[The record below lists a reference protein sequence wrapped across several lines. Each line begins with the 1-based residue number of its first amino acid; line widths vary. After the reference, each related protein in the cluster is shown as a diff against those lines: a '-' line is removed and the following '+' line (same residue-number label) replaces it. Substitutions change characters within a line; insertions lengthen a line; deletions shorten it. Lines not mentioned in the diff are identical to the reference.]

1 MEAIALATSNTKP
14 DQYKERDWL
23 RSRFFWVRKNGGSAL
38 YFDSVS
44 GDQSLQYQHLVYQL
58 ISRGNDYADCEGI
71 IATSHIRPIILSAHY
86 RPNQARVVGLHGN
99 LYPNM
104 WRKPS
109 VQPANVSSKPF
120 TDHLVKMLGSKEKA
134 DYLVKMLAYR
144 YQTHEVKAKPHVC
157 FYFYGLV
164 GGYGKSLFAST
175 IEKVFGKT
183 AVMSVMD
190 QTALDSMSA
199 IDMWMR
205 TWVIVQEVDVKKGST
220 NYNKIKTMTG
230 GDSFAAARKGEHF
243 KDYETPAQLMMLSN
257 DPPHFLEPNDRR
269 FFVSQWQCEF
279 DTPADKDKY
288 FNEYVDWLEHQD
300 GYSAIAQLLNTTD
313 ISSVDVASPA
323 MMTQEKEAVI
333 SMSAD
338 ECVAA
343 CLDIIEKNPDQPLF
357 KDSDFTIC
365 FEKYGVDSKA
375 QKYKLEAAGLTKQPV
390 IKIDDARHYF
400 WTRQGSRI
408 VSRKGV
414 KACVVTA
421 DGTSK
426 PVREAMRMDEDA
438 L

>member
-23 RSRFFWVRKNGGSAL
+23 RSRFFWVRKNGGSVL

-58 ISRGNDYADCEGI
+58 VRRGNDYADCKGI
-71 IATSHIRPIILSAHY
+71 IAAAHIRPIILSAHY

-199 IDMWMR
+199 IDMWTR

-230 GDSFAAARKGEHF
+230 GDSFAAMTAFASSLLMSHIICGNKSEDRKINQLVNF
-243 KDYETPAQLMMLSN
+243 KDT
-257 DPPHFLEPNDRR
+257 
-269 FFVSQWQCEF
+269 
-279 DTPADKDKY
+279 
-288 FNEYVDWLEHQD
+288 
-300 GYSAIAQLLNTTD
+300 
-313 ISSVDVASPA
+313 
-323 MMTQEKEAVI
+323 
-333 SMSAD
+333 
-338 ECVAA
+338 
-343 CLDIIEKNPDQPLF
+343 
-357 KDSDFTIC
+357 
-365 FEKYGVDSKA
+365 
-375 QKYKLEAAGLTKQPV
+375 
-390 IKIDDARHYF
+390 
-400 WTRQGSRI
+400 
-408 VSRKGV
+408 
-414 KACVVTA
+414 
-421 DGTSK
+421 
-426 PVREAMRMDEDA
+426 
-438 L
+438 